1 MTSINVITPP
11 DVLHNKASSFL
22 LVQPSKDI
30 REQFQKLIEHFQ
42 IPLNVY
48 LYDPQTQEE
57 SDIPW
62 LLNIARLSDYTI
74 VDIDNMSVI
83 EKNFTSYL
91 VSLPN
96 TFYLTND
103 NITPYNMVS
112 VNRIY
117 NLDWLYENLQQRGNN
132 E

>member
-11 DVLHNKASSFL
+11 DVLHNKALSFL

-30 REQFQKLIEHFQ
+30 REQFQKLIEHFKMP
-42 IPLNVY
+42 INVY
-48 LYDPQTQEE
+48 LYDPETVEE

-62 LLNIARLSDYTI
+62 LLNVARLSDYNI
-74 VDIDNMSVI
+74 LDIDNMSTV
-83 EKNFTSYL
+83 EKNFTSYII
-91 VSLPN
+91 SLPN
-96 TFYLTND
+96 TFYLTKD
-103 NITPYNMVS
+103 NTTPYNMLS

-117 NLDWLYENLQQRGNN
+117 NLDWLYDNLQQRGTN